1 MNYEIVRMPTDQDE
15 LQQLLEELSPFIDVM
30 YSKADETIFGE
41 MNFLLDH
48 WLFLWDN
55 GAGYFLIGREQGEL
69 QSVAMLTQYTDL
81 WCGRPRIDIHRFAV
95 ASEALANEKTLLAMV
110 DYLISVASL
119 LQFELLFYT
128 TRDDSG
134 NEIKE
139 LIWNS
144 KDN

>member
-1 MNYEIVRMPTDQDE
+1 MNYEIVRMPTNQDE

-30 YSKADETIFGE
+30 YSKTDEAIFGE

-55 GAGYFLIGREQGEL
+55 GAGYFLIGREQGEIL
-69 QSVAMLTQYTDL
+69 SVAMLTQYIDL

-95 ASEALANEKTLLAMV
+95 ANEALANEKTLLTMI

-144 KDN
+144 KEN

>member
-1 MNYEIVRMPTDQDE
+1 MNYEIVRMPTNQDE

-30 YSKADETIFGE
+30 YSKTDEAIFGE

-55 GAGYFLIGREQGEL
+55 GAGYFLIGREQGEIL
-69 QSVAMLTQYTDL
+69 SVAMLTQYIDL

-95 ASEALANEKTLLAMV
+95 ANEALANEKTLLAMV

-144 KDN
+144 KEN